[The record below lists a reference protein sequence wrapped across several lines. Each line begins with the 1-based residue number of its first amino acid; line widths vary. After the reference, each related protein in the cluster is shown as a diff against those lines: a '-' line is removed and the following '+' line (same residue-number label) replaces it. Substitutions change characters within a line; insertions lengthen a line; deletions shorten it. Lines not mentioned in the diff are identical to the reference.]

1 MMISIDMPEQS
12 ETDDLGRQVIRIIA
26 QTQRIPAESISLD
39 STFEE
44 LKIDSL
50 DAINI
55 VFALEDEFGIDIP
68 DEGVQNM
75 RSVRESVAGVRRLL
89 TEKEAAV
96 PPGAA

>member
-1 MMISIDMPEQS
+1 VED
-12 ETDDLGRQVIRIIA
+12 
-26 QTQRIPAESISLD
+26 ISLD

-55 VFALEDEFGIDIP
+55 IFALEDRFRIDIP
-68 DEGVQNM
+68 DEAVQHM
-75 RSVRESVAGVRRLL
+75 RSVRESVAGVSKLL
-89 TEKEAAV
+89 AQKQAAV